1 MIKREY
7 FKMFAGKNIFPYLSW
22 GLFISVGLQE
32 MDEISSA
39 AIKLAKA
46 YNLFIPESD
55 YHSCDPLP

>member
-1 MIKREY
+1 
-7 FKMFAGKNIFPYLSW
+7 MFAGKNIFPYLSW